1 MSACV
6 SGCVIRGAHVP
17 DCDGTAT
24 DRDGQLVECRGCLPR
39 PAEDGACLCSWCVGR
54 LTSTVTGLPG
64 LVDHLLLMAEPSV
77 SSPSGHTDAGSSGAR
92 PGEGMLY
99 PAPLVV
105 LDDLHAMV
113 ATWCGEV
120 AAERGV
126 TPPTPGLSR
135 WTVPDTDG
143 EAEPIG
149 PAEPGGTAVLVEW
162 LAPHLEWIT
171 AQPWSGDLLSDLGT
185 ATARALARWPMAEPD
200 RRVTDVRCPSCGCL
214 SLVVSPPATV
224 GASATV
230 RCSLPACGRTLG
242 EEDWQHTRALALA
255 RAQTA
260 ATAGAPS

>member
-6 SGCVIRGAHVP
+6 SGCTIRGMHAP
-17 DCDGTAT
+17 DCDGTST
-24 DRDGQLVECRGCLPR
+24 DRAGQLVECRGCLPR

-54 LTSTVTGLPG
+54 LTSTVAGLPA
-64 LVDHLLLMAEPSV
+64 LADHLRLMGEPSV
-77 SSPSGHTDAGSSGAR
+77 SSPSGHTDAGSSAR

-99 PAPLVV
+99 PSALVA

-113 ATWCGEV
+113 AMWCAEV

-126 TPPTPGLSR
+126 PSPPAGLTR
-135 WTVPDTDG
+135 WTVPDGDG
-143 EAEPIG
+143 DVEPIG
-149 PAEPGGTAVLVEW
+149 PASPGATACLVEW
-162 LAPHLEWIT
+162 LAPHLEWVT
-171 AQPWSGDLLSDLGT
+171 AQSWAGDMLADL
-185 ATARALARWPMAEPD
+185 ASASARALARWPMVEPD